1 MASTYK
7 IGRRQGR
14 PQELINSSRGT
25 DAQSVGWRRS
35 RKLKTNHQSKQSCH
49 MRSWKTTGLI
59 IKSAVI
65 EVEVQL
71 YQVVLKNRRISDQLE
86 KKQSNFAV
94 LHDPRLGCPT
104 AAAAST
110 AIERK
115 IPSWVDLE
123 ETMRDSPPRSVIW
136 DINTERLPQR
146 LSHSI
151 GCTQNVKLKNPIWDP
166 SAIPIGL

>member
-1 MASTYK
+1 MYCKKAA
-7 IGRRQGR
+7 GPQ
-14 PQELINSSRGT
+14 QELINSSKGDRCL
-25 DAQSVGWRRS
+25 VGLVWRS
-35 RKLKTNHQSKQSCH
+35 RKSKTMHESKLSNHVIW
-49 MRSWKTTGLI
+49 SWKTTGLI

-65 EVEVQL
+65 EAEVQL

-94 LHDPRLGCPT
+94 LHDPRLSCPT